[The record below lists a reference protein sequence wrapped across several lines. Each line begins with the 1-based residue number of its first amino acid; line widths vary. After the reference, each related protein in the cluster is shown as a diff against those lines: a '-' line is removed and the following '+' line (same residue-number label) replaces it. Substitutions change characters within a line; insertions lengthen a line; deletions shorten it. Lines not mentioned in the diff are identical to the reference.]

1 MQLTYKAKEEE
12 EEGQGGGKEA
22 GKRQRGGINFVKGGK
37 VRERRE
43 EGRGV
48 KVEESRGRGDRRW
61 R

>member
-37 VRERRE
+37 VR
-43 EGRGV
+43 GR
-48 KVEESRGRGDRRW
+48 KRSES
-61 R
+61 